1 MRGPVSLLRSNALNG
16 ALAKP
21 FQPLRAQVV
30 KSGSVYSI
38 SDIYRS
44 SFGAGSRYSARCCSS
59 EPSAGS
65 SVYPIIGAFTLPKF
79 SFINHLRSK
88 SHFSP
93 IYCAEQRSGGGYG
106 GAHGSGNYGSHGSHG
121 AGSHGYLSLGVSAL
135 VFSTVKGDDDP
146 NGKTR
151 SEKMLELSRRQ
162 LEQELE
168 EKNHK
173 YGRLYAWLRSYVVEP
188 FLTMMRFFSLFI
200 IMMPILLTGL
210 PVAIG
215 LVPQWYRNTW
225 FDFVVAGLQR
235 AGPSFIKLGQW
246 AASRSDI
253 FPTELCQRMSKLH
266 SNAKKHS
273 FSFTKQVVSGAF
285 NKPFEEC
292 FAEFDEEPL
301 GIGAMAQVYRA
312 KVPPEVEAK
321 SGSKSGSKPG
331 SKSSSSGKNSGDA
344 ISNFAERFMGNNDEE
359 GQYVAVKVLHP
370 HVETVVARDL
380 KIMSA
385 FASLINAIPTMEWLS
400 LPGEVATFGAMM
412 QSQLDLRLEAENL
425 RTFNEQF
432 AKDDDVS
439 FPQPYLEVCTRQLL
453 VEQMVVGVSMEKV
466 LKYASHDVFDKRVA
480 ALGLD
485 AFLKMLLL
493 NNFIHSDLHAG
504 NIFLTLDDH
513 SAFHGGSSHAHN
525 TQRTSKLLNQLKQAQ
540 SQAEWDEVW
549 KGLGDQQTI
558 VPHLW
563 FIDAGLVTELNPT
576 NRLNFIELFKAIATF
591 DGYKA
596 GELMVAKS
604 RTPETAIDKEVFY
617 LKTERLVNQVKK
629 RTFAL
634 GSVGIGD
641 LLNSMLEMVRKH
653 HVRMESDFITVVI
666 SILLLEGIGR
676 RLDPDLDIFKSA
688 LPVLRKVSQ
697 QQASHSL
704 NDVFSTEDLL
714 QMLKVWLVLETRQFI
729 TASVQDI
736 YRCVKYDRLSPNN

>member
-1 MRGPVSLLRSNALNG
+1 MLGPVSLLRRNALNG
-16 ALAKP
+16 ALALP
-21 FQPLRAQVV
+21 IQPLRTPLV
-30 KSGSVYSI
+30 KSGSALSI
-38 SDIYRS
+38 ADIYRC
-44 SFGAGSRYSARCCSS
+44 SFGAGSHWGARSLSFSPSFSS
-59 EPSAGS
+59 SPFTS
-65 SVYPIIGAFTLPKF
+65 SRPGLSPNL
-79 SFINHLRSK
+79 INHFKHSYHNTPEI
-88 SHFSP
+88 SIS
-93 IYCAEQRSGGGYG
+93 CRSGG
-106 GAHGSGNYGSHGSHG
+106 ANGSGGGGTHGGPGGDTPGH
-121 AGSHGYLSLGVSAL
+121 LTLGVSAL

-151 SEKMLELSRRQ
+151 SEKMLALSRHQ

-168 EKNHK
+168 EKNRK
-173 YGRLYAWLRSYVVEP
+173 YGKVYAWLRNYVVEP
-188 FLTMMRFFSLFI
+188 FLTMMRFISLFI
-200 IMMPILLTGL
+200 IMMPVLLAGL

-215 LVPQWYRNTW
+215 IEPQWYRHAW
-225 FDFVVAGLQR
+225 FDSIVAALQR

-312 KVPPEVEAK
+312 KVPPNVGSSSNSKENLTGKDSED
-321 SGSKSGSKPG
+321 SKSEGATRR
-331 SKSSSSGKNSGDA
+331 GK
-344 ISNFAERFMGNNDEE
+344 EGNN

-370 HVETVVARDL
+370 HVEELVARDL

-385 FASLINAIPTMEWLS
+385 FASFINAIPTMEWLS
-400 LPGEVATFGAMM
+400 LPGEVATFGTMM
-412 QSQLDLRLEAENL
+412 RSQLDLRLEAENL

-439 FPQPYLEVCTRQLL
+439 FPQPYMEVSTRQLL
-453 VEQMVVGVSMEKV
+453 VEEMVVGVSMEKV
-466 LKYASHDVFDKRVA
+466 LKYARNDVFDKRVA

-504 NIFLTLDDH
+504 NIFLTFDDH
-513 SAFHGGSSHAHN
+513 SAFHSGVSNVHDSK
-525 TQRTSKLLNQLKQAQ
+525 RTTKLLKQLKKAQ
-540 SQAEWDEVW
+540 NQAEWDEVW
-549 KGLGDQQTI
+549 QGLGEQQSI
-558 VPHLW
+558 APHLW

-697 QQASHSL
+697 QHAVGSL
-704 NDVFSTEDLL
+704 DDVFTTEDML
-714 QMLKVWLVLETRQFI
+714 QMLKVWVVLETRQFI